1 MPGAEF
7 VRLFLFQKWITS
19 SLNSLSFPRGARRVF
34 TQLSE
39 NYFFEPA
46 LLTKVDHLVPRPL
59 LALVGGLRPS
69 FA

>member
-1 MPGAEF
+1 MPRAEAP
-7 VRLFLFQKWITS
+7 L
-19 SLNSLSFPRGARRVF
+19 SLSKIDYQFFDSLSLPRGARRVS
-34 TQLSE
+34 TQFSE
-39 NYFFEPA
+39 DYFFEPA